1 MRFVGIDLA
10 WSPHNR
16 SGAAVLSAE
25 GRLLGL
31 CTLGAD
37 DEVLRFVDLWL
48 PAVPQNAPGLVAIDA
63 PLAVPNSA
71 GARPC
76 DREVAATFRRFH
88 AGPYPANR
96 HNLGR
101 YGGLRGEE
109 IRTRLQAAGFHF
121 NHRIAARQ
129 PTRQVIEV
137 FPHPAIVSLFHLP
150 RVLEYKSRPGRA
162 LAYRVSELARL
173 RDNLSAL
180 ADADPPLHLPPEVSA
195 MDLKRL
201 SGRALKEAEDRLD
214 AVVCA
219 YIALYAWTHGPPGYL
234 AFGESGSNVAEIGQI
249 VVPMTGWM
257 WDQIGY
263 EKPKN

>member
-1 MRFVGIDLA
+1 M
-10 WSPHNR
+10 
-16 SGAAVLSAE
+16 SAE

-31 CTLGAD
+31 DTLGAD
-37 DEVLRFVDLWL
+37 NEVLRFIDAWL
-48 PAVPQNAPGLVAIDA
+48 PAAPHDAPGLVAIDA

-76 DREVAATFRRFH
+76 DRQVAAAFRRFH

-96 HNLGR
+96 QNLGR

-109 IRTRLQAAGFHF
+109 IRQNLESAGFRF
-121 NHRIAARQ
+121 DPRIAPRQ

-150 RVLEYKSRPGRA
+150 SVLEYKSRQGRA
-162 LAYRVSELARL
+162 LAYRVRELTRL
-173 RDNLSAL
+173 RDFLSGL
-180 ADADPPLHLPPEVSA
+180 ADADPPLYLPPEVSA
-195 MDLKRL
+195 MDLDGL
-201 SGRALKEAEDRLD
+201 AGRALKEAEDRLD

-219 YIALYAWTHGPPGYL
+219 YIALYAWSHGPSGYL
-234 AFGESGSNVAEIGQI
+234 AFGEGGINPEEETGQI

-257 WDQIGY
+257 WDQMGY
-263 EKPKN
+263 QKPKN